1 MCIICIFLILFL
13 AFGVVPHQWIDHT
26 GKDLGWRK
34 DKPLLGPGGILKSK
48 AAGGFVVQ
56 VAALNDPDKAKQMR
70 DQIAGSGLKAYT
82 EVVPTA
88 KGNVTRV
95 RAGPFA
101 SKADAEKARDKLKV
115 IGLPGNV
122 VPK

>member
-1 MCIICIFLILFL
+1 MLF
-13 AFGVVPHQWIDHT
+13 
-26 GKDLGWRK
+26 R
-34 DKPLLGPGGILKSK
+34 S
-48 AAGGFVVQ
+48 
-56 VAALNDPDKAKQMR
+56 